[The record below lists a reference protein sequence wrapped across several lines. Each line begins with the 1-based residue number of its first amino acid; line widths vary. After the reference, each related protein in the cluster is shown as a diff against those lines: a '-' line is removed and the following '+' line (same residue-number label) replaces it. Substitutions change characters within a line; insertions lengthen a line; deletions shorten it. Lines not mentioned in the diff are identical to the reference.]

1 MGYRIS
7 EGTTFYTSISLS
19 SDDFSGGANIRKV
32 ANGFV
37 VTPKGDANSDY
48 QTHVFADAAE
58 MATWLRKR
66 YTPKP
71 AKAKAK

>member
-1 MGYRIS
+1 MA
-7 EGTTFYTSISLS
+7 TFTS
-19 SDDFSGGANIRKV
+19 SDNSMWFSVATACDYFSGGANIRKV
-32 ANGFV
+32 ANGYV
-37 VTPKGDANSDY
+37 VTPACGGSDSE
-48 QTHVFADAAE
+48 THVFADAAE